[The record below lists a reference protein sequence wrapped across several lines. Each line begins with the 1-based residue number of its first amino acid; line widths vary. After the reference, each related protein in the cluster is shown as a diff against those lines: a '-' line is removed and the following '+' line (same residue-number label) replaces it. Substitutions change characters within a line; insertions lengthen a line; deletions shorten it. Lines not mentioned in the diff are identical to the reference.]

1 MHRGDGGIPDFGV
14 YRNGEFCGL
23 AEFYGYK
30 AHINKISVGDRLA
43 ESCWGKG
50 TATEALCL
58 MVDLLY
64 AKTPIEIITAN
75 TMVENKASARVL
87 QKNGFTL
94 VVEGAE

>member
-1 MHRGDGGIPDFGV
+1 
-14 YRNGEFCGL
+14 
-23 AEFYGYK
+23 
-30 AHINKISVGDRLA
+30 
-43 ESCWGKG
+43 
-50 TATEALCL
+50 